1 MVPRHRLMQRKRL
14 HLILR
19 ARMQI
24 VGVDEIAAGSPHR
37 WRSRLVIRGRLRRRL
52 EIRNRANAIRQPR
65 QLPEFVRQFRID
77 LLGNDPVAV
86 HEIIG
91 LVVVKLRIGAQKLGE
106 FVKAPFEI
114 HRRDD
119 LVHLRANPFHFRQT
133 DFVNLLRR
141 QIRRGLPPNVER
153 IRRGS
158 IGQRRCRN
166 VFAARGQVRRRYVV
180 MQFLKR
186 GRSRA
191 GVNLLGLIGQPRTI
205 GVGKCR
211 SETP

>member
-19 ARMQI
+19 AGMQI
-24 VGVDEIAAGSPHR
+24 VGVDEIAAGSPDSR
-37 WRSRLVIRGRLRRRL
+37 RSRLVIRGRLRRRL
-52 EIRNRANAIRQPR
+52 EIRNRAHAIRQPR

-77 LLGNDPVAV
+77 FLRNDPVAI
-86 HEIIG
+86 HEIIR
-91 LVVVKLRIGAQKLGE
+91 LVVIKLRIGAQKLGE

-114 HRRDD
+114 HRRND
-119 LVHLRANPFHFRQT
+119 LVHLRANPFYFRQP

-141 QIRRGLPPNVER
+141 QICRRLPPNVER
-153 IRRGS
+153 IRWGS

-166 VFAARGQVRRRYVV
+166 VFAARRQVRRRYVV

-186 GRSRA
+186 GRNRA
-191 GVNLLGLIGQPRTI
+191 GVNLLRLVGQPRC
-205 GVGKCR
+205 GQLRKMR
-211 SETP
+211 SEIQ